1 MLEERIREREESV
14 SRLNEETQDR
24 RSEVER
30 IEGELEGSLVTIAR
44 LEASSKQLKRSI
56 EDLNLQLSTKE
67 AELQN
72 RDSIIKE
79 TSDNLEESRY

>member
-56 EDLNLQLSTKE
+56 EDLSLQLSTKE

>member
-30 IEGELEGSLVTIAR
+30 IEGELEGSFVTIAR